1 MVDVKK
7 VLEESHKYNS
17 TLTAFLSAVL
27 VKSIIDEMPVR
38 SKGKKPITILIPV
51 NLRQLLP
58 IRFGKKTF
66 SV

>member
-7 VLEESHKYNS
+7 VLEESHKYNA

-51 NLRQLLP
+51 IFATSSHPFRQE
-58 IRFGKKTF
+58 TF